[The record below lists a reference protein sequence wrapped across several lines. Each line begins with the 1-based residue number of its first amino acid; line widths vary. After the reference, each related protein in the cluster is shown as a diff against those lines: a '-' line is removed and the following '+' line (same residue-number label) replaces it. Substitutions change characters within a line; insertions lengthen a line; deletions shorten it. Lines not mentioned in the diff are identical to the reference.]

1 MAEIDPDCRKM
12 LDAVSGGVI
21 ITDPD
26 FNIRFVN
33 RAFKALWNLDDAL
46 AVGRKCF
53 DLFSGPLCHEIAC
66 PLNRISRGEDRIPY
80 DEERHCKSGTD
91 KACSV
96 LVSALRDE
104 TGRLTG
110 MIESFTDARSLQKVR
125 TALVE
130 SRERLRKAMGGIIQ
144 AMSLTIEKRD
154 PYTAGHQRRVAKLC
168 RVIGTELGL
177 DWECVQGL
185 RMAAAIHDL
194 GKINVPA
201 SILNKPGALSQH
213 ELAILRQHPETAYDI
228 LKNIDFPW
236 PIAHAIYQHHE
247 RLDGSG
253 YPRGLAG
260 DEIILEARILTVA
273 DVAEAISS
281 FRPYRQAL
289 GTEAAMAELRKG
301 RAVFYDPRI
310 VDICLEL
317 FEVRGFDFNVKF
329 RLHPPPPGQPG

>member
-1 MAEIDPDCRKM
+1 MVEIHSDWKRLLDALPSGIIIIDPE
-12 LDAVSGGVI
+12 
-21 ITDPD
+21 
-26 FNIRFVN
+26 FNICYMN
-33 RAFKALWNLDDAL
+33 RTFTALWKIDDRQAI
-46 AVGRKCF
+46 GKKCF
-53 DLFSGPLCHEIAC
+53 DLFTGPLCHEIAC

-80 DEERHCKSGTD
+80 DEEQHCKCG
-91 KACSV
+91 SV
-96 LVSALRDE
+96 STCNVMVSALKDDA
-104 TGRLTG
+104 GRLTG
-110 MIESFTDARSLQKVR
+110 IIESFTDASILKTTR

-130 SRERLRKAMGGIIQ
+130 SSERLRKAMGGIIQ

-177 DWECVQGL
+177 GWECIQGL

-201 SILNKPGALSQH
+201 SILNKPGRLSEH
-213 ELAILRQHPETAYDI
+213 EIAIIRQHPETAYEI

-236 PIAHAIYQHHE
+236 PITQAIHQHHE

-260 DEIILEARILTVA
+260 GEIILEARILAVA

-289 GTEAAMAELRKG
+289 GTETAMAELRNG
-301 RAVFYDPRI
+301 RGVIYDPLI
-310 VDICLEL
+310 VDICLSL
-317 FEVRGFDFNVKF
+317 FETRGFDFNVKF
-329 RLHPPPPGQPG
+329 FPRGSQTPHTN